1 MSQEVKFSKQEL
13 ERVKS
18 LQDEYLSVQLGYGQ
32 VHVAEMQLKE
42 QLDTLLKTRTEL
54 DAKLNDVREA
64 EQTFI
69 KEINDKYGDGVLNP
83 ETGIFTQNKSQDG

>member
-32 VHVAEMQLKE
+32 VHVAEMQLNE
-42 QLDTLLKTRTEL
+42 QLDTLLDTRDEL
-54 DAKLNDVREA
+54 NKKLKNVREA
-64 EQTFI
+64 EQNFI